1 MIIIISIITIILFAV
16 LGVYTWQRLGNIEK
30 KTKIIYI
37 VLGLLIVAFITL
49 ILFNISSANI
59 DYEKIEMKNDIRKML
74 VLVFTPINALFLM
87 PSFAKILNEIK
98 NNEIEKEKLKFRIL
112 KILIIFV
119 IVLIIEYNYLVN
131 TQIGIMEIYK
141 KQK

>member
-49 ILFNISSANI
+49 ILFNISSTNI

-74 VLVFTPINALFLM
+74 VLIFTPVNALFLM

-98 NNEIEKEKLKFRIL
+98 NDEIEKEKLKFRIL
-112 KILIIFV
+112 KILIVFL

-131 TQIGIMEIYK
+131 TQIGILEIYK

>member
-1 MIIIISIITIILFAV
+1 MIILPLVIIPL
-16 LGVYTWQRLGNIEK
+16 
-30 KTKIIYI
+30 
-37 VLGLLIVAFITL
+37 L

-98 NNEIEKEKLKFRIL
+98 NNEIEKEKQKFRIL

>member
-16 LGVYTWQRLGNIEK
+16 LGVYTWQKLGNIEK

-49 ILFNISSANI
+49 VLFNISSTNI
-59 DYEKIEMKNDIRKML
+59 DYEKIEMKNDIGKML
-74 VLVFTPINALFLM
+74 VLIFTPVNALFLM

-112 KILIIFV
+112 KILIIFL

-131 TQIGIMEIYK
+131 TQIGILEIYK

>member
-1 MIIIISIITIILFAV
+1 MIIIISIITIILFAF

>member
-49 ILFNISSANI
+49 ILFNISSTNI
-59 DYEKIEMKNDIRKML
+59 DYEKIEMKNDIGKML
-74 VLVFTPINALFLM
+74 VLIFTPVNALFLM

-131 TQIGIMEIYK
+131 TQIGILEIYK

>member
-16 LGVYTWQRLGNIEK
+16 LGVYTWQKLGNIEK

-37 VLGLLIVAFITL
+37 VVGLLIVAFITL

-59 DYEKIEMKNDIRKML
+59 EYEKIEMKNDIRKML
-74 VLVFTPINALFLM
+74 VLIFTPVNALFLM

-98 NNEIEKEKLKFRIL
+98 NDEIEKEKLKIRIL

>member
-49 ILFNISSANI
+49 ILFNISSTNI

-74 VLVFTPINALFLM
+74 VLIFTPVNALFLM

-131 TQIGIMEIYK
+131 TQIGILEIYK

>member
-16 LGVYTWQRLGNIEK
+16 LGVYTWQKLGNIEK

-37 VLGLLIVAFITL
+37 VVGLLIVAFITL

-59 DYEKIEMKNDIRKML
+59 EYEKIEMKNDIRKML
-74 VLVFTPINALFLM
+74 VLIFTPVNALFLM

-98 NNEIEKEKLKFRIL
+98 NDEIEKEKLKFRIL

>member
-16 LGVYTWQRLGNIEK
+16 LGVYTWQKLGNIEK

-49 ILFNISSANI
+49 VLFNISSTNI
-59 DYEKIEMKNDIRKML
+59 DYEKIEMKNDIGKML
-74 VLVFTPINALFLM
+74 VLIFTPVNALFLM

-112 KILIIFV
+112 KILIVFL

-131 TQIGIMEIYK
+131 TQIGILEIYK

>member
-131 TQIGIMEIYK
+131 TQIGILEIYK

>member
-16 LGVYTWQRLGNIEK
+16 LGVYTWQKLGNIEK

-49 ILFNISSANI
+49 VLFNISSTNV

-74 VLVFTPINALFLM
+74 VLIFTPVNALFLM

-112 KILIIFV
+112 RILIIFV

-131 TQIGIMEIYK
+131 TQIGILEIYK

>member
-16 LGVYTWQRLGNIEK
+16 LGVYTWQKLGNIEK

-49 ILFNISSANI
+49 ILFNISSTNI

-74 VLVFTPINALFLM
+74 VLIFTPVNALFLM

-131 TQIGIMEIYK
+131 TQIGILEIYK